1 MNDGQHRRAAIGSA
15 FKRNR
20 APGKEKILVHL
31 FESPC
36 VCGFEGERVIE
47 ERSC

>member
-1 MNDGQHRRAAIGSA
+1 MVSIAVLRLALHL
-15 FKRNR
+15 KENR
-20 APGKEKILVHL
+20 VLGKEKILVLL
-31 FESPC
+31 FESSC